1 MQFRKHCMEN
11 LPLNESWE
19 GIDPIFGIRETKRTA
34 PILLLFD
41 KQLKEMKKDIFA
53 SIFKLLCAE
62 LLKQSN
68 CKLTA

>member
-1 MQFRKHCMEN
+1 MQLRKHCIEN

-19 GIDPIFGIRETKRTA
+19 GMNPLFGIRETKRTA

-41 KQLKEMKKDIFA
+41 KQLEEMKKDIFA
-53 SIFKLLCAE
+53 SVFKLLCAE
-62 LLKQSN
+62 PLKESN